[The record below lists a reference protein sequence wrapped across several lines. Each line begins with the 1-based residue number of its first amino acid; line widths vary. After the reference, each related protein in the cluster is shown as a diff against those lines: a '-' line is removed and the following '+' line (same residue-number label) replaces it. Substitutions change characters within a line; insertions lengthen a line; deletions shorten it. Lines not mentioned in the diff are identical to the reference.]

1 VAGEAELPIGAV
13 GLRPE
18 AGLCP
23 TARWPTWLGEEASMA
38 EHSGERTVAEQRQG
52 GRLPERE
59 WREGGAFVP
68 AQHGDRKTPSCS
80 ARGGRRKGL
89 YQ

>member
-1 VAGEAELPIGAV
+1 
-13 GLRPE
+13 
-18 AGLCP
+18 
-23 TARWPTWLGEEASMA
+23 MA

-68 AQHGDRKTPSCS
+68 AQHGDRKTPSS
-80 ARGGRRKGL
+80 KNNFQRQGGSQREEGEKVL
-89 YQ
+89 HVLQE

>member
-1 VAGEAELPIGAV
+1 
-13 GLRPE
+13 
-18 AGLCP
+18 
-23 TARWPTWLGEEASMA
+23 MA
-38 EHSGERTVAEQRQG
+38 EHRGEDGGGARAAMGAEQRQRG
-52 GRLPERE
+52 SLPERE

-80 ARGGRRKGL
+80 VRGGRRKGL